1 MGIFASEIA
10 GITTVTITQPAIQ
23 QVQRGNPKA
32 IEALLRKQL
41 RSKELR
47 VQVVRKEKQLCIYFT
62 GKSAPPKQELLPLVE
77 RALRHVG
84 ARDIDVARVRAYRNG
99 VREAVW
105 SGRILLKRSLRRSGL
120 QRWLATGRGR
130 EISQKV
136 GFAVTAGVGLLA
148 VVAIGS
154 LLRGSPES
162 ELVVGAEAGPGVTDA
177 VNSGSEE
184 AVAAEAVAAETAVP
198 DDGLLRISGLPAH
211 RLREQDVFDS
221 KRVQL
226 DAKDDISRDE
236 CRALAAH
243 YLDAAGANGKVVV
256 QKPNPQS
263 PWNGKRA
270 PYCANNLDGQ
280 GTFFNDEYFD
290 DIP

>member
-1 MGIFASEIA
+1 MGLFASEIA

-23 QVQRGNPKA
+23 QVKRGNPKA
-32 IEALLRKQL
+32 IEALLRQQL
-41 RSKELR
+41 RSKGLR

-62 GKSAPPKQELLPLVE
+62 GKVAPLKQELLPLVD

-84 ARDIDVARVRAYRNG
+84 AKDINVARVRAYRNG

-105 SGRILLKRSLRRSGL
+105 SGRVLVKRSLRRSGL
-120 QRWLATGRGR
+120 QRWLATGRGKA
-130 EISQKV
+130 I
-136 GFAVTAGVGLLA
+136 AAGAGLLTLL
-148 VVAIGS
+148 VISS
-154 LLRGSPES
+154 LFRGSPEPKIA
-162 ELVVGAEAGPGVTDA
+162 AEADAGPVVTDA
-177 VNSGSEE
+177 SNAGSTDE
-184 AVAAEAVAAETAVP
+184 AVAAEAAVP
-198 DDGLLRISGLPAH
+198 DDGLVRISGLPAH

-226 DAKDDISRDE
+226 DAKDNISRDE
-236 CRALAAH
+236 CRAIAAH

-256 QKPNPQS
+256 QKPNPRS

-270 PYCANNLDGQ
+270 PFCANNLDGQ

>member
-1 MGIFASEIA
+1 M
-10 GITTVTITQPAIQ
+10 TITQPALT
-23 QVQRGNPKA
+23 QVKRGNPKA
-32 IEALLRKQL
+32 IEALLRQQL
-41 RSKELR
+41 RRKGLR
-47 VQVVRKEKQLCIYFT
+47 VQVVRKENQLCIYFT
-62 GKSAPPKQELLPLVE
+62 GKVAPLKQELLPLVD

-84 ARDIDVARVRAYRNG
+84 TKDINVARVRAYRNG

-105 SGRILLKRSLRRSGL
+105 SGRVLVKRSLRRSGVR
-120 QRWLATGRGR
+120 RWLATGRGKA
-130 EISQKV
+130 I
-136 GFAVTAGVGLLA
+136 AAGAGLLT
-148 VVAIGS
+148 VLLIGS
-154 LLRGSPES
+154 LLRGSS
-162 ELVVGAEAGPGVTDA
+162 EPQVAVEGEAGPVVTDA
-177 VNSGSEE
+177 ANPGT
-184 AVAAEAVAAETAVP
+184 ADDTAAEAEAAVP
-198 DDGLLRISGLPAH
+198 DDGLVRISGLPAH

-256 QKPNPQS
+256 QKPNPKS